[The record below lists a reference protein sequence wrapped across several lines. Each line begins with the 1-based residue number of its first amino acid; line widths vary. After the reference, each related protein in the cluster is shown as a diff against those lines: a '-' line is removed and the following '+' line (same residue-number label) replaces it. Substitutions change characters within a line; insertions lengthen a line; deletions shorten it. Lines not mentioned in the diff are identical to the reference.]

1 MKKLLSLSFLVL
13 VFACSSTFQVVAQDS
28 QLQITQGKQ
37 YKVKSKYARVIVRDK
52 SKPVRRALEKQYAKL
67 AEANTNKDLAAV
79 LALRTPDFS
88 AKFANGEIRNSEEM
102 AGYSRILFEQM
113 QPPIIVS
120 NTIETLTVRGNE
132 AIAVVHQR
140 FSRNQVKAGQLRKV
154 ETEARQRETWV
165 LTREGWRLKFVDDV
179 HPGAWYVDGKR
190 VDPSKP
196 YNPDAPPYDPGNST
210 PKQ

>member
-1 MKKLLSLSFLVL
+1 MKNLLTLSFLVL
-13 VFACSSTFQVVAQDS
+13 ALTGSNMFHVFAQDS
-28 QLQITQGKQ
+28 QLQITPNKR
-37 YKVKSKYARVIVRDK
+37 YKVKPKYDRVTVRDK
-52 SKPVRRALEKQYAKL
+52 SKPVRRTLGEQYAKI
-67 AEANTNKDLAAV
+67 AEAIKNKDLAAT

-88 AKFANGEIRNSEEM
+88 AKFPNGEIKNSEEM
-102 AGYSRILFEQM
+102 AGYSSVLIEQI
-113 QPPIIVS
+113 QLPIIVS
-120 NTIETLTVRGNE
+120 NTIEALTVRENE

-140 FSRNQVKAGQLRKV
+140 FSRMQVKAGQLRKV

-190 VDPSKP
+190 VDPGEP
-196 YNPDAPPYDPGNST
+196 YSPDAPPYNPENSA